1 MIWILQIPVCFG
13 NESVVCKYFKVQT
26 VLLQEQFHILMT
38 AALNAKLTVHVHSHV
53 CCDTSQ
59 TLPKFIDGGW
69 GGGPLVAE

>member
-38 AALNAKLTVHVHSHV
+38 AALNAKAYRSCTFSRL
-53 CCDTSQ
+53 
-59 TLPKFIDGGW
+59 L
-69 GGGPLVAE
+69 